1 MKFRD
6 RFLLSAMLAGST
18 AVLAGGLDQVD
29 RLTQDQFA
37 GLSRDL
43 AAIAA
48 YRSVTPA
55 NALGITGFDVG
66 VGGDA
71 ISLQAGNAYAI
82 AGGSGSDSTVY
93 AARLYFGKGL
103 PYGIDIGATATFPS
117 GSGAS
122 ILGGEARYALLN
134 DALATP
140 AIALRG
146 YYSQAFGVSQLGLRS
161 YGADLMISKKLTV
174 VTPFGGIG
182 TLRTDV
188 TPNGIGT
195 LSAERFT
202 VGRYFVGVNAN
213 FLLLDIALEA
223 DRTGEVDSISAKF
236 GWRF

>member
-1 MKFRD
+1 MSFRP
-6 RFLLSAMLAGST
+6 LIAAAMLAGST
-18 AVLAGGLDQVD
+18 TALAGGLDQLD
-29 RLTQDQFA
+29 RLTQDQFS

-55 NALGITGFDVG
+55 SALGLTGFEVG

-71 ISLQAGNAYAI
+71 VYLQASSAYAI
-82 AGGSGSDSTVY
+82 ATGSGNDSTVY
-93 AARLYFGKGL
+93 SARLYIGKGL

-122 ILGGEARYALLN
+122 ILGGEARYALL
-134 DALATP
+134 DDGLTTP

-146 YYSQAFGVSQLGLRS
+146 YYSQAFGMSQLGLRS

-182 TLRTDV
+182 TLRTDA
-188 TPNGIGT
+188 TPNGIAT

-202 VGRYFVGVNAN
+202 VGRYFIGFNAN
-213 FLLLDIALEA
+213 FLLLDVALEA
-223 DRTGEVDSISAKF
+223 DRTGEVDSISAKI

>member
-1 MKFRD
+1 MRT
-6 RFLLSAMLAGST
+6 RARLLLLAMAAST
-18 AVLAGGLDQVD
+18 TALAGGLDQVD

-55 NALGITGFDVG
+55 NPLGLTGFDIG

-71 ISLQAGNAYAI
+71 VSLQASNAYAI
-82 AGGSGSDSTVY
+82 ASGSGSDSTVY
-93 AARLYFGKGL
+93 TGRFYLGKGL
-103 PYGIDIGATATFPS
+103 PYRIDIGATATFAS

-122 ILGGEARYALLN
+122 ILGGEARYALL
-134 DALATP
+134 DDTLGTP
-140 AIALRG
+140 ALALRG
-146 YYSQAFGVSQLGLRS
+146 HYSQAFGMSKLDLRT
-161 YGADLMISKKLTV
+161 YGADLMISKKLAMI
-174 VTPFGGIG
+174 TPFGGIG
-182 TLRTDV
+182 TLRTDSV
-188 TPNGIGT
+188 PNGAPA

-202 VGRYFVGVNAN
+202 VGRYFLGLNAN

-223 DRTGEVDSISAKF
+223 DRTGDVDSVSAKL